1 MKNEI
6 ADRAVDVELSEPVSI
21 GRGFRPYDRF
31 QISIARDGE
40 PPLNQQRDVIRAGRV
55 AAVIPIDLVR
65 GQIVLIRQFRLAAH
79 LATGRGDMVEI
90 VAGLVD
96 ADESVAAA
104 ASRECVEEI
113 GVKPSKLIE
122 LHTVLATPGVADEL
136 VTFFLGIVD
145 ASAALSR
152 GGVDEHEDIR
162 PFVVSID
169 EAVAALDTGAVKNAL
184 VVSALQWLALHKG
197 ELAEIAER

>member
-31 QISIARDGE
+31 EIAIARDGE
-40 PPLNQQRDVIRAGRV
+40 PPLKQQRDVIRAGRV

-96 ADESVAAA
+96 ADESVATA

-136 VTFFLGIVD
+136 VTFFLGIID
-145 ASAALSR
+145 ASAVVSR
-152 GGVDEHEDIR
+152 GGVDEQEDIR

-184 VVSALQWLALHKG
+184 VVSALQWLALHKS
-197 ELAEIAER
+197 ELAEMIS